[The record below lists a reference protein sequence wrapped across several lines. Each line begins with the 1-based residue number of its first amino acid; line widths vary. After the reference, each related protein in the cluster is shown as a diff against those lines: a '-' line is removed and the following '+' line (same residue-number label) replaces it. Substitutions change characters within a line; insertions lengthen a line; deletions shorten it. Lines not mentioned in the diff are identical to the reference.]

1 SGLVCTPVD
10 LNDSALVR
18 PKRPKEKRFIDAYK
32 EGVKDYKEASRLG
45 YKGYDL
51 FHKAIKNLSYAYEQG
66 KDYKAGLVLAE
77 LGYSKDYFISIV
89 NELYQDEDNKA
100 LLESLIQEF
109 ADSTYRSIRIYNELI
124 DKYDLGDAYWGL
136 YAYSI
141 IMKYTVFDGRFHFAQ
156 LKDSSKKL
164 YEDAL
169 KHGAYAAFGDKSGT
183 LASDLIA
190 GEYQLCLGI
199 LGNKKAFYNAAIEL
213 SSAGLK
219 SRGFQA
225 LWLGVQLGD
234 KDALEA
240 LYYRSIEIYDNP
252 LKQQI
257 IKNFAKHPP
266 YDKYGM
272 LPFLD
277 ELISTEWIID
287 PNEYNFIYDIDN
299 KVMKTLSYVV
309 SDGKLKNSTPES
321 RWKFDQEIDAYKK
334 GCARNYSY
342 DIPNRWS
349 EAKVETYLEELYLQA
364 KLAALTPPQGYP
376 NAPYYFTPEKL
387 EWYYKRHK
395 LDRLLDPRI
404 PAINRYNFPEE
415 LRAKIRAYAKEHGIK
430 E

>member
-1 SGLVCTPVD
+1 
-10 LNDSALVR
+10 
-18 PKRPKEKRFIDAYK
+18 
-32 EGVKDYKEASRLG
+32 VKDYKEASRLG

-141 IMKYTVFDGRFHFAQ
+141 IIKYTVFDGRFHFAQ

-164 YEDAL
+164 YEDAF

-240 LYYRSIEIYDNP
+240 LYYRSIEIYENP

-334 GCARNYSY
+334 GCA
-342 DIPNRWS
+342 
-349 EAKVETYLEELYLQA
+349 
-364 KLAALTPPQGYP
+364 
-376 NAPYYFTPEKL
+376 
-387 EWYYKRHK
+387 
-395 LDRLLDPRI
+395 
-404 PAINRYNFPEE
+404 
-415 LRAKIRAYAKEHGIK
+415 
-430 E
+430 